1 MLLGEAMILAK
12 ICSTMRGMIPLVF
25 SSSMSAPFLQRI
37 ISGSLHREKR
47 TCSLPIHYMFLSYHH
62 CERFTGTSLTVSEY
76 SSVVTSSDVCA
87 TPGGYKA
94 QLPSPVQSKQYVPST
109 MLLIE

>member
-87 TPGGYKA
+87 TPG
-94 QLPSPVQSKQYVPST
+94 
-109 MLLIE
+109 